1 MSGPFSSLGAPA
13 SGMRVYQTWIDAL
26 SDNIANLNTINPA
39 GEGAFQERFV
49 VAQSSTGAAGAGMR
63 GAGAAGPGGDGIGD
77 GAYVSGVLFGDA
89 EGRAVYQPDHPYA
102 DADGMVRMPDMD
114 MSTQMTN
121 LIIAQRAYSA
131 NVTVFERARDT
142 YLRALDIGRS

>member
-1 MSGPFSSLGAPA
+1 
-13 SGMRVYQTWIDAL
+13 
-26 SDNIANLNTINPA
+26 
-39 GEGAFQERFV
+39 
-49 VAQSSTGAAGAGMR
+49 VAQSSTPGR
-63 GAGAAGPGGDGIGD
+63 GAGGGQVGAGRGGSGASGVGE
-77 GAYVSGVLFGDA
+77 GAYVSGVLFGDP
-89 EGRAVYQPDHPYA
+89 EGRAVSQPDHPYA
-102 DADGMVRMPDMD
+102 DADGMVRMPDID